1 MKMIQRRRQRRVKQ
15 AIDNTKRCKALAE
28 AERTRQRVLQNE
40 INAKKELKTLKAKT
54 RQLKEKRG
62 SVDLRKGA
70 KTAGK
75 ILKTTGKMLNSVDRM
90 LQKI

>member
-1 MKMIQRRRQRRVKQ
+1 MKMLQRRRQRRVKQ

-28 AERTRQRVLQNE
+28 AEKVRQKHLQAE
-40 INAKKELKTLKAKT
+40 IAAKKELAALQAKT
-54 RQLKEKRG
+54 RLLKEKRG

-75 ILKTTGKMLNSVDRM
+75 MLKSLDKMLSR
-90 LQKI
+90 I